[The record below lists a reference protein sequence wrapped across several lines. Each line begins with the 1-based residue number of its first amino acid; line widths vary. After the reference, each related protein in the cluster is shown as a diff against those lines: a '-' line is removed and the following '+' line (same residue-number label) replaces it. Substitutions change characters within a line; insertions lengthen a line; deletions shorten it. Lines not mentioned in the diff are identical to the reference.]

1 MGPLWPASGRDLRGL
16 MVGTVVISVDPG
28 DGGLSELCWL
38 DHMWAYDLLWCWRH
52 GVRFELLLGDLDDSL
67 FLWWR

>member
-38 DHMWAYDLLWCWRH
+38 DHMWGRRTYFGVGGMVCDLSC
-52 GVRFELLLGDLDDSL
+52 S
-67 FLWWR
+67 